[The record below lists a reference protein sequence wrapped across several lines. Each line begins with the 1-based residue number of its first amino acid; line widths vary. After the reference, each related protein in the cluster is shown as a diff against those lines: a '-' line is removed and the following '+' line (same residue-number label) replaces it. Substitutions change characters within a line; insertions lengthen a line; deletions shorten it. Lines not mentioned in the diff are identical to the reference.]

1 MVGVAECESAVVC
14 VRRAVMSDVL
24 ALEELR
30 SKYSARWGTSG
41 VAHSAWRWSAHGL
54 VPRTPRRRA
63 GVHRGG
69 GGGPAGGVDC
79 DGSGTGRGR
88 PGAPDSFCT
97 DPAVGDLEVT
107 CSLARLAWIGHY
119 GRVPSC
125 FAVLCIDSVDPKPLA
140 LFWCDV
146 LGWSIVDQDETDFS
160 IGPADDVG
168 PRIDFLA
175 VPEAKAGK
183 NRLHIDL
190 RADGSTTAEELDR
203 LLALGARRVD
213 VGQGPDVTW
222 VVLADPEGNEYCLL
236 SRRAP
241 VRGRGGIAPPT

>member
-1 MVGVAECESAVVC
+1 MGDPIAERCDHRPPCLSA
-14 VRRAVMSDVL
+14 
-24 ALEELR
+24 AL
-30 SKYSARWGTSG
+30 
-41 VAHSAWRWSAHGL
+41 
-54 VPRTPRRRA
+54 
-63 GVHRGG
+63 
-69 GGGPAGGVDC
+69 C
-79 DGSGTGRGR
+79 
-88 PGAPDSFCT
+88 
-97 DPAVGDLEVT
+97 LEVT
-107 CSLARLAWIGHY
+107 RSLARLAWIGHY

-175 VPEAKAGK
+175 VTEAKAGK

-190 RADGSTTAEELDR
+190 RADGCTTAEELDR

-222 VVLADPEGNEYCLL
+222 VVLADPEGNEFCLL
-236 SRRAP
+236 SRTVQQFAAEEP
-241 VRGRGGIAPPT
+241 